1 MNCVQFQSKISCRKE
16 SFVTQKNDQGIHWK
30 HLGTKALRDSEKM
43 KKKKKR
49 EKKLS
54 TALKQDNRKS
64 KSLNPVYNRYCTEK
78 AKDCFTFNVP
88 TAPEQTSSDFSTRLT

>member
-1 MNCVQFQSKISCRKE
+1 MIRVYTASM
-16 SFVTQKNDQGIHWK
+16 
-30 HLGTKALRDSEKM
+30 ALRDSEKM
-43 KKKKKR
+43 KKKKR

-78 AKDCFTFNVP
+78 AKDCFSFNVP